1 MRLQLM
7 KNFKKHTFILIFVAI
22 LVSGLVQANK
32 SKENDALSVNSA
44 KVTLTQAVNTALAN
58 VAGKA
63 VNVEFSNDDGV
74 AVWEIE
80 VITTAN
86 KVYDVEVNA
95 ETGIF
100 IKKELDTDDDENED
114 DEDDDEEDDDK

>member
-1 MRLQLM
+1 M